1 MEVEYKRHPNSLK
14 DANPCL
20 SFTFWKHQIITCIY
34 VFTEKEVLQFVK
46 REKLANE
53 VRVLVTKT
61 GKTTKKTYGY
71 LTNDVM
77 LADISIPGFLKKNSL
92 PELCI
97 VENRNEKERFFEK
110 GDSGSGVFVVDEDQ
124 REKVLGIGIAVSDDE
139 KHEAYV
145 CKIDKIVTN
154 MALTLV
160 RYTEDNHKETS
171 PNTENS
177 FKENKKNPCDWFS
190 EFPV

>member
-1 MEVEYKRHPNSLK
+1 M
-14 DANPCL
+14 
-20 SFTFWKHQIITCIY
+20 
-34 VFTEKEVLQFVK
+34 EVLQFVK

-53 VRVLVTKT
+53 EKILVTKT
-61 GKTTKKTYGY
+61 GKTTEKTYGY

-77 LADISIPGFLKKNSL
+77 LADISIPGFLKKFAL

-97 VENRNEKERFFEK
+97 VQNRNENERFFEP

-139 KHEAYV
+139 KHEALV

-160 RYTEDNHKETS
+160 RYTEDTHKEAS
-171 PNTENS
+171 ANTENS
-177 FKENKKNPCDWFS
+177 FTENKKKPI
-190 EFPV
+190 